1 MHLLIVYN
9 GVMLSLAHVAHEFL
23 DAKAAE
29 RYSQNTLKSYLSILN
44 AFSIWI
50 RGYDVDIADI
60 TPGDIRAYL
69 GSLDGVADKTVYNHH
84 ICLSSL
90 WTFAVEVG
98 YVEVNVVRQ
107 VRAPKIPERRVV
119 PFTEE
124 EARRLL
130 VAAKRS
136 RDRAVIMVLLDT
148 GIRRAEICRL
158 QVDDWSPGFL
168 KIFGKGKKERL
179 VPLSPPTETALVAQL
194 ADRKIRG
201 RGVDGGAALFA
212 CVISGHPMTGTTI
225 SSIMRRL
232 EKYSGVKNVHCHRFR
247 HTFAITYLR
256 NGGDIYTLQKI
267 LGHSTLETVKR
278 YLDIVRVDVETAH
291 RTASPIIGWKLS

>member
-1 MHLLIVYN
+1 
-9 GVMLSLAHVAHEFL
+9 MLSLAHVAHEFL
-23 DAKAAE
+23 DAKSAE
-29 RYSQNTLKSYLSILN
+29 RYSPSTLRSYFSILN

-50 RGYDVDIADI
+50 CGRDVDIADI

-119 PFTEE
+119 PFAEE

-136 RDRAVIMVLLDT
+136 RDRAIILVLLDT

-158 QVDDWSPGFL
+158 SVDDWSPGFL

-179 VPLSPPTETALVAQL
+179 VPLSPPTEAALVAQL
-194 ADRKIRG
+194 GDRKIRG
-201 RGVDGGAALFA
+201 RGVDGGSALFS

-232 EKYSGVKNVHCHRFR
+232 EKYSGVTNVHCHRFR

-267 LGHSTLETVKR
+267 LGHSTLETVKI
-278 YLDIVRVDVETAH
+278 YLDIVRTDVETAH
-291 RTASPIIGWKLS
+291 RTASPIMGWKLS

>member
-1 MHLLIVYN
+1 MN
-9 GVMLSLAHVAHEFL
+9 SLAHVANEFL

-29 RYSQNTLKSYLSILN
+29 RYSPSTLKSYFSILN
-44 AFSIWI
+44 AFCVWV
-50 RGYDVDIADI
+50 RGHDIDIADI
-60 TPGDIRAYL
+60 QPADIRAYL
-69 GSLDGVADKTVYNHH
+69 GSLVGVADKTVYNHH

-90 WTFAVEVG
+90 WTFALEAG
-98 YVEVNVVRQ
+98 YVDHHVVRS

-136 RDRAVIMVLLDT
+136 RDRAIIMVLLDT
-148 GIRRAEICRL
+148 GIRRSEICAL
-158 QVDDWSPGFL
+158 SVNDWSPGFL

-179 VPLSPPTETALVAQL
+179 VPLSPPTEASIQAQL
-194 ADRKIRG
+194 LDRKVRG
-201 RGVDGGAALFA
+201 RGVDGGSALFA

-225 SSIMRRL
+225 SSVMRRL
-232 EKYSGVKNVHCHRFR
+232 EKYSGVKGVHCHRFR
-247 HTFAITYLR
+247 HAFAITYLR

-267 LGHSTLETVKR
+267 LGHSSLETVKI
-278 YLDIVRVDVETAH
+278 YLDIVRTDIEAAH
-291 RTASPIIGWKLS
+291 RTASPILNWKLG

>member
-1 MHLLIVYN
+1 MHLLFVYN
-9 GVMLSLAHVAHEFL
+9 GYMISLAHVAHEFL

-29 RYSQNTLKSYLSILN
+29 RYSPSTLRSYFSILN

-50 RGYDVDIADI
+50 RGRDVDIADI

-69 GSLDGVADKTVYNHH
+69 GSLNGVADKTVYNHH

-119 PFTEE
+119 PFSEE

-130 VAAKRS
+130 VAAKCG
-136 RDRAVIMVLLDT
+136 RDHAIVMVLLDT
-148 GIRRAEICRL
+148 GIRRAEICAL
-158 QVDDWSPGFL
+158 SVEDWSPGFL

-179 VPLSPPTETALVAQL
+179 VPLSPPTERSIQKQL
-194 ADRKIRG
+194 LERKVRG

-212 CVISGHPMTGTTI
+212 CVISGQPMSGTTI
-225 SSIMRRL
+225 SSIMCRL
-232 EKYSGVKNVHCHRFR
+232 EKYSGVGGVHCHRFR

-267 LGHSTLETVKR
+267 LGHSSLETVKI
-278 YLDIVRVDVETAH
+278 YLDIVRTDIETAH
-291 RTASPIIGWKLS
+291 RAASPILNWKLD